1 MTDEIQAEYT
11 RIVNK
16 HAGRVP
22 IIFDPNDNTPLLKK
36 NKFLVP
42 RDLSIGQLMAVIRR
56 QLIDG
61 VAPEEALF
69 IMTASGFMPCTTSTI
84 ADLEHEQFPIG
95 TPKTFLHL
103 VVSKE
108 NTFG

>member
-16 HAGRVP
+16 HPGRVP
-22 IIFDPNDNTPLLKK
+22 IIFDHDDTPLLKK

-42 RDLSIGQLMAVIRR
+42 RDLSISQLMAVIRR

-61 VAPEEALF
+61 VKPEEALF
-69 IMTASGFMPCTTSTI
+69 IMSTTGSMPCATSTI
-84 ADLEHEQFPIG
+84 AELEHAQFPIG

-103 VVSKE
+103 VLSKE